1 VHSDEHET
9 THSMRLRYHNP
20 DYPGRYVGPLL
31 CGEKTASRLCQ
42 RLEPSAAPPPYATHA
57 LYTMRP

>member
-1 VHSDEHET
+1 
-9 THSMRLRYHNP
+9 MRLRYHNP